1 MRIAGA
7 GEAGSVPGGPAMG
20 AFLTAS
26 ERGTQ
31 ASCPILDEEIKP
43 TASRKK
49 TTFHTLWVERRT
61 MNGGGD
67 VIQVLLAVRL
77 ELRSMKP

>member
-31 ASCPILDEEIKP
+31 AS
-43 TASRKK
+43 
-49 TTFHTLWVERRT
+49 
-61 MNGGGD
+61 
-67 VIQVLLAVRL
+67 
-77 ELRSMKP
+77 